1 MGVKYYRDLDAAKEA
16 LNVALF
22 RITNNRVLSFIF
34 IVLALVLGTWAVL
47 EFWDVVASTILRNV
61 SD

>member
-1 MGVKYYRDLDAAKEA
+1 VKYYRDLDAAKEA
-16 LNVALF
+16 LNVALLP
-22 RITNNRVLSFIF
+22 ITNNRVLSFIF
-34 IVLALVLGTWAVL
+34 IVLALILGTWAVL

>member
-1 MGVKYYRDLDAAKEA
+1 VKYYRDLDAAKEA

>member
-1 MGVKYYRDLDAAKEA
+1 LGVKYYRDLDAAKEA

>member
-1 MGVKYYRDLDAAKEA
+1 MKYYRDLDAAKEA